1 MNFRELLNKI
11 DEAEQLAAA
20 APVWT
25 PSPEQKTWLGGAN
38 QQDPYILSRMPGQK
52 PPVNWFTDPADQELA
67 KRLGFP
73 AAQQQAAA
81 ATGTTTP
88 AQGAAD
94 AQSIESA
101 KAKLAQLNALLA
113 KLKPGEKRSVDQL
126 KATQDIAK
134 SGFTGESIDA
144 DIARQL
150 IESFGYTQE
159 QIDELSMQDVGDF
172 GRGAWQGA
180 TLGTGS
186 NIAAGAK
193 SLFKGTKYKD
203 ELAGELKA
211 NQEAEK
217 RSPLAYG
224 SGNVAGAIGSSFA
237 IPGAG
242 IGNLAA
248 RGAAKLGAGAAGQAL
263 AKGATM
269 VGTNLA
275 LQKGIDTAVGAHN
288 KDVIGGEKPAGA
300 KTGTTDPRLAKLQK
314 VIGANPDGVMG
325 PETKEKL
332 AAWQQ
337 SQGITADGMPGPE
350 TYGKAGIKESA
361 AEQYA
366 RLRDMI
372 AEMETE
378 QQTDEGVWGSLA
390 NVGKNLVGGMK
401 GASVVGQQAAKGAVN
416 AAGKKIG
423 GQMMKATG
431 AERLANKAGAAVAG
445 AAGKVGSAAK
455 AAGGAMARNPVKTA
469 LGAAGAAYGLSQLG
483 GSGEQPAGA
492 ATGSTTGKKQPGA
505 AGADGAEG
513 AATEL
518 DQETMAQISVLMA
531 ELAQYDIPEIQ
542 QGLVQARQQLA
553 QITGDK
559 NIGSADKPAAAP
571 AAAPAPAASSEPA
584 PVVQATGDAAKDNAA
599 RQAGNVVQYK

>member
-1 MNFRELLNKI
+1 MNFRDLLNKI
-11 DEAEQLAAA
+11 AEAEQAAPAA

-38 QQDPYILSRMPGQK
+38 QQDPYILTRMPGQK

-67 KRLGFP
+67 KKLGFP
-73 AAQQQAAA
+73 AAQKPAA
-81 ATGTTTP
+81 ATGTTNP
-88 AQGAAD
+88 AQAAAD
-94 AQSIESA
+94 AQSAEGA

-113 KLKPGEKRSVDQL
+113 KLKPGEKRTVDQL
-126 KATQDIAK
+126 KTTQDIAK

-180 TLGTGS
+180 TLGAGS

-203 ELAGELKA
+203 ELAGELAADK
-211 NQEAEK
+211 EASA

-224 SGNVAGAIGSSFA
+224 AGNVAGAVGSSFA

-248 RGAAKLGAGAAGQAL
+248 RGAAKMGAGALGQGVARAAGQ
-263 AKGATM
+263 

-275 LQKGIDTAVGAHN
+275 IQKGVDTALGVHN
-288 KDVIGGEKPAGA
+288 KDVLGTGKPAGA
-300 KTGTTDPRLAKLQK
+300 KTGTTDPRLSKLQK
-314 VIGANPDGVMG
+314 VIGANPDGIMG
-325 PETKEKL
+325 PETKQKL
-332 AAWQQ
+332 QAWQQ
-337 SQGITADGMPGPE
+337 AQGIKADGMPGPE

-361 AEQYA
+361 VEQYA
-366 RLRDMI
+366 RLRDMLTV
-372 AEMETE
+372 METE
-378 QQTDEGVWGSLA
+378 QQADEGVWSSVA
-390 NVGKNLVGGMK
+390 NLGKNFAGGLK
-401 GASVVGQQAAKGAVN
+401 GWNVAGQTAAKGAVD

-423 GQMMKATG
+423 GQALKATG
-431 AERLANKAGAAVAG
+431 AERLANKAGKAVAGAGTAAAG
-445 AAGKVGSAAK
+445 AAGKVG
-455 AAGGAMARNPVKTA
+455 GAIARNPVKAA
-469 LGAAGAAYGLSQLG
+469 LGTAAGAYGLSQLG
-483 GSGEQPAGA
+483 GGDDPQKVSGAK
-492 ATGSTTGKKQPGA
+492 TGSTTGGKADA
-505 AGADGAEG
+505 A
-513 AATEL
+513 AATTGDAAEL
-518 DQETMAQISVLMA
+518 DQDVMAQISVLMA

-571 AAAPAPAASSEPA
+571 APAAPAAKPELTPQQ
-584 PVVQATGDAAKDNAA
+584 QA
-599 RQAGNVVQYK
+599 QNVLQPGMNK

>member
-1 MNFRELLNKI
+1 MNFRDLLNKI
-11 DEAEQLAAA
+11 AEAEQATPAA

-38 QQDPYILSRMPGQK
+38 QQDPYILTRMPGQK

-67 KRLGFP
+67 KKLGFP
-73 AAQQQAAA
+73 AAQKPAAA

-88 AQGAAD
+88 AQAAAD
-94 AQSIESA
+94 AQSAEGA

-113 KLKPGEKRSVDQL
+113 KLKPGEKRTVDQL
-126 KATQDIAK
+126 KTTQDIAK

-180 TLGTGS
+180 TLGAGS

-203 ELAGELKA
+203 ELAGELAADK
-211 NQEAEK
+211 EASA
-217 RSPLAYG
+217 RSPWAYG
-224 SGNVAGAIGSSFA
+224 AGNVAGAVGSSFA

-242 IGNLAA
+242 VGNLAA
-248 RGAAKLGAGAAGQAL
+248 RGATKLGANALGQGAARVAGQ
-263 AKGATM
+263 

-275 LQKGIDTAVGAHN
+275 IQKGVDTALGAHN
-288 KDVIGGEKPAGA
+288 KDVLGTGKPAGA
-300 KTGTTDPRLAKLQK
+300 KTGTTDPRLSKLQK
-314 VIGANPDGVMG
+314 VIGANPDGIMG
-325 PETKEKL
+325 PETKQKL
-332 AAWQQ
+332 QAWQQ
-337 SQGITADGMPGPE
+337 AQGIKADGMPGPE

-361 AEQYA
+361 VEQYA
-366 RLRDMI
+366 RLRDMLTV
-372 AEMETE
+372 METE
-378 QQTDEGVWGSLA
+378 QQADEGVWSSVA
-390 NVGKNLVGGMK
+390 NLGKNFAGGLK
-401 GASVVGQQAAKGAVN
+401 GWNVAGQTAAKGAVD

-423 GQMMKATG
+423 GQALKATG
-431 AERLANKAGAAVAG
+431 AERLANKAGKAVAG
-445 AAGKVGSAAK
+445 AGTAAAGAASKVG
-455 AAGGAMARNPVKTA
+455 GAIARNPVKAA
-469 LGAAGAAYGLSQLG
+469 LGTAAGAYGLSQMG
-483 GSGEQPAGA
+483 GSDDPQKVSGA
-492 ATGSTTGKKQPGA
+492 ATGSTTGGQGKADA
-505 AGADGAEG
+505 APATSGD
-513 AATEL
+513 AAEL
-518 DQETMAQISVLMA
+518 DQDVMAQISVLMA

-559 NIGSADKPAAAP
+559 NIGLADKQMTTATTPAAKP
-571 AAAPAPAASSEPA
+571 GLTPQQ
-584 PVVQATGDAAKDNAA
+584 QA
-599 RQAGNVVQYK
+599 QNVLQPGMNK